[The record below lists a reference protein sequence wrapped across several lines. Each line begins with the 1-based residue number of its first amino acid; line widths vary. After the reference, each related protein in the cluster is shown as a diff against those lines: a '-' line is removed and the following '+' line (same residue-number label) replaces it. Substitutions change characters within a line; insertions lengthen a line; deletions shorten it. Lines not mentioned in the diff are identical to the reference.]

1 MVTLQDLKDLRYI
14 QGEITA
20 LCERE
25 REIVH
30 RMTYAASVPAA
41 ARVKGDDGRTGEERY
56 RDALQQVQGSLCR
69 RRLALA
75 EKEAAVTAYIG
86 SVQDSLVRQI
96 LTLRFV
102 DGLSWTAVA
111 HRIGGGNTE
120 ESVKKAFYRFWAH
133 EIRTRQ

>member
-20 LCERE
+20 LAERE

-30 RMTYAASVPAA
+30 RMTYAASPPAA

-56 RDALQQVQGSLCR
+56 RDALEQVQESLCR
-69 RRLALA
+69 RRLTLA

-86 SVQDSLVRQI
+86 SIPDSLLRQI

-111 HRIGGGNTE
+111 HKIGGGNTE
-120 ESVKKAFYRFWAH
+120 ESVKKAFYRFFAK
-133 EIRTRQ
+133 EIRERR

>member
-20 LCERE
+20 LAERE

-56 RDALQQVQGSLCR
+56 RDALEQVQESLCR
-69 RRLALA
+69 QRLALA

-86 SVQDSLVRQI
+86 SVPDSLVRQI

-102 DGLSWTAVA
+102 DRYSWTAVA

-120 ESVKKAFYRFWAH
+120 ESVKKAFYRFWAQ

>member
-56 RDALQQVQGSLCR
+56 RDALEQVQESLCR
-69 RRLALA
+69 QRMALA

-86 SVQDSLVRQI
+86 SVPDSLVRQI

-133 EIRTRQ
+133 GIRTRQ

>member
-20 LCERE
+20 LAERE

-30 RMTYAASVPAA
+30 RMTYAASPPAA
-41 ARVKGDDGRTGEERY
+41 VRVKGDDGRTGKERY
-56 RDALQQVQGSLCR
+56 RDALEQVQESLCR

-86 SVQDSLVRQI
+86 SIPDSLLRQI

-111 HRIGGGNTE
+111 HKIGGGNTE
-120 ESVKKAFYRFWAH
+120 ESVKKAFYRFFAK
-133 EIRTRQ
+133 EIRERR

>member
-20 LCERE
+20 LAERE

-56 RDALQQVQGSLCR
+56 RDALEQVQESLCR

-75 EKEAAVTAYIG
+75 EKEVAVTAYIG
-86 SVQDSLVRQI
+86 SVPDSLLRQI

-102 DGLSWTAVA
+102 DGHSWTAVA
-111 HRIGGGNTE
+111 NRIGGGNTE
-120 ESVKKAFYRFWAH
+120 ESVKKAFYRFWAQ

>member
-56 RDALQQVQGSLCR
+56 RDALEQVQESLCR
-69 RRLALA
+69 QRMALA

-86 SVQDSLVRQI
+86 SVPDSLVRQI

-120 ESVKKAFYRFWAH
+120 GSVKKAFYRFFAK
-133 EIRTRQ
+133 EIRERQ

>member
-20 LCERE
+20 LAERE

-56 RDALQQVQGSLCR
+56 RDALEQVQESLCQ

-75 EKEAAVTAYIG
+75 EKEVAVMAYIG
-86 SVQDSLVRQI
+86 SVPDSLLRQI

-102 DGLSWTAVA
+102 DGHSWTAVA

>member
-1 MVTLQDLKDLRYI
+1 MVTLQDLKELRYM
-14 QGEITA
+14 QGEIAA
-20 LCERE
+20 LRERE

-56 RDALQQVQGSLCR
+56 RDALEQVQENLCR

-86 SVQDSLVRQI
+86 SVPDSLVRQI
-96 LTLRFV
+96 LAFRFV
-102 DGLSWTAVA
+102 GGLSWTAVA
-111 HRIGGGNTE
+111 NKIGGGNTE
-120 ESVKKAFYRFWAH
+120 ESVKKAFYRFFAK
-133 EIRTRQ
+133 EIRERQ

>member
-20 LCERE
+20 LAERE

-56 RDALQQVQGSLCR
+56 RDALEQVQESLCR
-69 RRLALA
+69 QRLALA

-86 SVQDSLVRQI
+86 SVPDSLVRQI

-102 DGLSWTAVA
+102 DGHSWTAVA

-120 ESVKKAFYRFWAH
+120 ESVKKAFYRFWAQ